1 MSRGQRKNSA
11 HPAPRAAGGALK
23 AQAWVVLALPIGA
36 SSLVQPGAPQ
46 TGEAEGTRGVGAA
59 DRVGEFRAP
68 QAPQLLCQG
77 KGLAQVPGT
86 AEAEGQRCGQP
97 LTLEGDR
104 PVIARDVLSG
114 HPAGLQQQ
122 RHQSMGQLHVT
133 AGVSPSSE
141 GRGQGRP
148 AARPEGERE
157 AVSALAGKSQPR
169 RDGGRDGGLGGGGG
183 GAGAGAARRA
193 GVSPGVSHRA
203 LRSPLGSWA
212 REASSS
218 VLGAGRLVCSRS
230 TAKLQPSL
238 QKSEQ
243 ECQAE
248 RISFQPPGLFLTQT
262 SCGIAPF
269 THLPTSG
276 PPMV

>member
-1 MSRGQRKNSA
+1 MNGGQRKNSA

-36 SSLVQPGAPQ
+36 SSLAQPDAPQ
-46 TGEAEGTRGVGAA
+46 TGEAEGTRGTGAA
-59 DRVGEFRAP
+59 DRVGEFQAP

-104 PVIARDVLSG
+104 PVIAWDVLSG

-122 RHQSMGQLHVT
+122 RHQSMGQLHIT

-141 GRGQGRP
+141 GRGQGGP

-183 GAGAGAARRA
+183 AGAGAARRA
-193 GVSPGVSHRA
+193 GVSLGVSHHA

-218 VLGAGRLVCSRS
+218 VLGASRWS
-230 TAKLQPSL
+230 ARVEHSETA
-238 QKSEQ
+238 
-243 ECQAE
+243 AE
-248 RISFQPPGLFLTQT
+248 
-262 SCGIAPF
+262 F
-269 THLPTSG
+269 TK
-276 PPMV
+276 V